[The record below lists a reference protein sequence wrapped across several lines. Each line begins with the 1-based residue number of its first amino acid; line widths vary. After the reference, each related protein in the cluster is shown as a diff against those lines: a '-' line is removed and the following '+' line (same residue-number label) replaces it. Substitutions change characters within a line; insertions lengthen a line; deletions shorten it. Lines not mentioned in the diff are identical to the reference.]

1 MLFKHIITDED
12 AIKRVTDNKGISKK
26 EIERIDEY
34 IKDGKHVFI
43 LIFMN
48 GCGPCEATRPEWDK
62 IEKALKNKHVKRDDV
77 VIIDVNKDYLGEI
90 KEVGSVDSYPTMKYI
105 KDGKISDFDKGNRDV
120 ATFVSWI
127 ESKIVNNSSSPDSS
141 SQDRTYVESLSSRLV
156 HPYDIHPY
164 VIAQGK
170 KSCVSKSKKS
180 CVRKAKKR
188 CTRKGDK
195 KCVRKAKKR
204 CSRKAKK
211 RCSNKGKK

>member
-90 KEVGSVDSYPTMKYI
+90 KGVGSVDGYPTMKYI

-127 ESKIVNNSSSPDSS
+127 ESKIVNNSSSQDSS
-141 SQDRTYVESLSSRLV
+141 PIESLSSRLV
-156 HPYDIHPY
+156 HPYDISARGI
-164 VIAQGK
+164 VKDK
-170 KSCVSKSKKS
+170 KT
-180 CVRKAKKR
+180 CVRKAKKNCVRESKKR
-188 CTRKGDK
+188 CTRKGNK
-195 KCVRKAKKR
+195 SCVRKARKR

-211 RCSNKGKK
+211 SCSNKGKK